1 MWPAFDQVPEVV
13 LVAVA
18 MNCAVV
24 IPDPPALLALSMYP
38 QFGTVP
44 AADGLV
50 GAWVAWG
57 L

>member
-44 AADGLV
+44 PADGLV
-50 GAWVAWG
+50 GAWIAWG